1 MPAVLTEK
9 PHAGGFLLSE
19 GNRTR
24 SRENGVL
31 NSGQNLVAGA
41 VLGQLKTG
49 AGAKISGTGDGT
61 IGAVTL
67 GPDAQVGIYVLT
79 GKSESGNAG
88 TFSVRTPS
96 GDALPDLT
104 VAVAYASTHINLT
117 VADGAADWDIGDVIH
132 VTVTGGDFTELAPAA
147 TNGAQSAAGLLYA
160 GVDAS
165 SADTPCVVVERD
177 AEVNQHEITWPSGI
191 TAAQKALAIQQ
202 LKVRGIVL
210 R

>member
-1 MPAVLTEK
+1 MALTETT
-9 PHAGGFLLSE
+9 HAGGFILSE
-19 GNRTR
+19 ANGHL
-24 SRENGVL
+24 SRANGAL
-31 NSGQNLVAGA
+31 NSGQDLAAGT
-41 VLGQLKTG
+41 VLGQLKTA

-79 GKSESGNAG
+79 GKTEASGGG
-88 TFSVRTPS
+88 TFSVRAPS

-117 VADGAADWDIGDVIH
+117 VADGTADWDIGDIIH
-132 VTVTGGDFTELAPAA
+132 VTVTGGDYEALDVTA
-147 TNGAQSAAGLLYA
+147 TDGTQSAAGILYA

-165 SADTPCVVVERD
+165 AADKACVVFVRNG
-177 AEVNQHEITWPSGI
+177 EVNANELIWPDSI
-191 TAAQKALAIQQ
+191 AAGAKSVATQQ
-202 LKVRGIVL
+202 LNARGIFL